1 MSAVPARPTAAPRF
15 TGTARRDL
23 GEAFRAAGE
32 RYDAIRPSYPAGV
45 VDFLVP
51 AGARTAVDVGAG
63 TGLFTGLLAARGLQV
78 TAVDPSA
85 AMLEVLAAA
94 LPGVRTVLAAGEDT
108 GQPDGSADVVTAAQA
123 WHWID
128 PDAGAA
134 EAARLLGPRAGT
146 GVLGIVSNQLDTS
159 VPWVHRLSRIMHA
172 GDVHPPRQAPA
183 VGERFT
189 APEGRW
195 WHWTQPITPERLH
208 ELMASR
214 TYHLRAAQ
222 SVRERMRANLDW
234 YLYEHLG
241 HRPGEILA
249 LPYVT
254 SAWRCLLRPAGPTQ
268 PLC

>member
-1 MSAVPARPTAAPRF
+1 VSPVPPRPTAAPRL
-15 TGTARRDL
+15 TEAARL
-23 GEAFRAAGE
+23 HQGEAFRSTGR

-51 AGARTAVDVGAG
+51 AGARTAVDLGAG
-63 TGLFTGLLAARGLQV
+63 TGLFTALLDAHGLEV

-85 AMLEVLAAA
+85 AMLEVLRAA
-94 LPGVRTVLAAGEDT
+94 LPRVRTVQAEGERT
-108 GQPDGSADVVTAAQA
+108 GLPDGCADVVTAAQA

-128 PDAGAA
+128 PEAGAG
-134 EAARLLGPRAGT
+134 EAARLLGR

-172 GDVHPPRQAPA
+172 GDVHPPRQPPA

-195 WHWTQPITPERLH
+195 WHWTQPITPEGLH
-208 ELMASR
+208 DLMATRS
-214 TYHLRAAQ
+214 YHLRATDA
-222 SVRERMRANLDW
+222 VRDRMRANLDW
-234 YLYEHLG
+234 YLLEHLG
-241 HRPGEILA
+241 HAPGELLE

-254 SAWRCLLRPAGPTQ
+254 SAWRCEVR

>member
-1 MSAVPARPTAAPRF
+1 MSPVPPRPTAGPRL
-15 TGTARRDL
+15 TETARL
-23 GEAFRAAGE
+23 HQGEAFRSTGR

-51 AGARTAVDVGAG
+51 AGARTAVDLGAG
-63 TGLFTGLLAARGLQV
+63 TGLFTALLDAHGLAV

-85 AMLEVLAAA
+85 AMLEVLRAA
-94 LPGVRTVLAAGEDT
+94 LPRVRTVQAGGERT
-108 GQPDGSADVVTAAQA
+108 GLPDGCADVVTAAQA

-128 PDAGAA
+128 PEAGAQ
-134 EAARLLGPRAGT
+134 EAARLLGR
-146 GVLGIVSNQLDTS
+146 GVLGIVSNQLDTT

-172 GDVHPPRQAPA
+172 GDVHPPRQPPA

-195 WHWTQPITPERLH
+195 WHWTQPITPEGLH
-208 ELMASR
+208 DLMATRS
-214 TYHLRAAQ
+214 YHLRATDA
-222 SVRERMRANLDW
+222 VRDRMRANLDW
-234 YLYEHLG
+234 YLLEHLG
-241 HRPGEILA
+241 HAPGEMLE

-254 SAWRCLLRPAGPTQ
+254 SAWRCEVR